1 MAEFKDELSAA
12 AQAFVEKERHGID
25 HHLRMA
31 FFAGVDWEM
40 ERRRRETKNALE
52 AAKANRSTT

>member
-12 AQAFVEKERHGID
+12 AQAFAEKERRSID

-52 AAKANRSTT
+52 AAKTDRSAS